1 MGKRNF
7 FTEFGRGVKAYGLA
21 FKMLFTSRF
30 AWFMIFPVLAWILF
44 FCLGGLLVGW
54 LGNPVEEWIHE
65 GITNWVGNIAWLHN
79 AGAVVAFIFRLL
91 IRFAY
96 FMLFLSVGGY
106 LILIVLSPIYSW
118 LSERTETAL
127 TGKEYPFRFGRFLRE
142 MLRGILIAIRNTFFQ
157 LLVTVILMLMSF
169 IPLIGLLTPFL
180 LFLSSAYFYGFSF
193 VDYTIERRYLLVRE
207 SVSYVNRN
215 IGFVMG
221 IGLPFAAALLLPW
234 GQFLVCGFVSLASVM
249 AATVAVCEN
258 DQNTLPP
265 SQTCSVAKSAQECG
279 TDPKTLPP
287 SQA

>member
-79 AGAVVAFIFRLL
+79 AGAVVAFIFR
-91 IRFAY
+91 
-96 FMLFLSVGGY
+96 
-106 LILIVLSPIYSW
+106 VL
-118 LSERTETAL
+118 ETAL

>member
-79 AGAVVAFIFRLL
+79 AGAVVAFIFRVL

-96 FMLFLSVGGY
+96 FMLFLSFGGY

-142 MLRGILIAIRNTFFQ
+142 MLRGILIAIP
-157 LLVTVILMLMSF
+157 TV
-169 IPLIGLLTPFL
+169 FL
-180 LFLSSAYFYGFSF
+180 LW
-193 VDYTIERRYLLVRE
+193 TIR
-207 SVSYVNRN
+207 
-215 IGFVMG
+215 
-221 IGLPFAAALLLPW
+221 
-234 GQFLVCGFVSLASVM
+234 
-249 AATVAVCEN
+249 
-258 DQNTLPP
+258 
-265 SQTCSVAKSAQECG
+265 
-279 TDPKTLPP
+279 
-287 SQA
+287 